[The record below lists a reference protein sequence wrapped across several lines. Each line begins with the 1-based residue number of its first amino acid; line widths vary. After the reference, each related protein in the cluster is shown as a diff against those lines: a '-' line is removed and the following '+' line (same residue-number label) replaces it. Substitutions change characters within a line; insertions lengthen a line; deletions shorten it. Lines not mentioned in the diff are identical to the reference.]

1 MKSYLSERLQFVQFN
16 QTSSS
21 RCQIHC
27 GVPQRSI
34 LGPLF
39 FILYIND
46 LPFASSL
53 TESLL
58 FADDTSIFY
67 SHRDQDHLISVLNE
81 ESIKI
86 DSWMRSNKL
95 SVNIKK
101 TNYVVFK
108 SAQKKASSDL
118 PLSFNSQVLKEKNS
132 VKFLGVYID
141 NSLTWKSHINHICK
155 KMSKSIGVI
164 FRSRFFLTGK
174 TLLSSIL
181 KFTLIYLIVALYGL
195 LRILLT

>member
-1 MKSYLSERLQFVQFN
+1 M
-16 QTSSS
+16 
-21 RCQIHC
+21 
-27 GVPQRSI
+27 PQGSI

-67 SHRDQDHLISVLNE
+67 SHCDQDHPISVLNE
-81 ESIKI
+81 ELIKI

-118 PLSFNSQVLKEKNS
+118 SLSFNSQILKEKNS
-132 VKFLGVYID
+132 VKVLLGNPISTMYV
-141 NSLTWKSHINHICK
+141 K
-155 KMSKSIGVI
+155 KCHN
-164 FRSRFFLTGK
+164 
-174 TLLSSIL
+174 
-181 KFTLIYLIVALYGL
+181 
-195 LRILLT
+195 